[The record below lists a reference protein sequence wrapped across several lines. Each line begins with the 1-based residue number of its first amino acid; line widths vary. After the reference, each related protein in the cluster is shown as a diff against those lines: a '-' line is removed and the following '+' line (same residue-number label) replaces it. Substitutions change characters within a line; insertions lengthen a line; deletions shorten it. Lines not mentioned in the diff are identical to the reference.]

1 MIRYAMTVSNSTKE
15 EDDKLTS
22 YGLQAMNDAGQEV
35 LSIPNISTRQ
45 EDVAYLVEHFNQVR
59 IQRSEFC

>member
-15 EDDKLTS
+15 EENQLTS
-22 YGLQAMNDAGQEV
+22 YGIRALNEAGQEV

-59 IQRSEFC
+59 IQRNEFN

>member
-15 EDDKLTS
+15 EENQLTS
-22 YGLQAMNDAGQEV
+22 YGIRALNEAGQEV

-59 IQRSEFC
+59 IQRNEFS